1 MRNSGKRQ
9 MSHVPFNLE
18 WRFPKLPGPSATSA
32 ITSELADDPE
42 SGGSLSGFTTTAPR
56 TGQFAAIAPGQNG

>member
-1 MRNSGKRQ
+1 
-9 MSHVPFNLE
+9 MSRVPFNWA
-18 WRFPKLPGPSATSA
+18 WRFQKLPGPSATSA

-42 SGGSLSGFTTTAPR
+42 SGGGSLSGFTTTAPR